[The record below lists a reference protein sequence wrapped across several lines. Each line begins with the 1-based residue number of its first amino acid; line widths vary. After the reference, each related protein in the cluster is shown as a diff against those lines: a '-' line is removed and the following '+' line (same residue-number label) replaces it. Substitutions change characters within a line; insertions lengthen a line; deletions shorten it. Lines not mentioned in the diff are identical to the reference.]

1 MFYHL
6 KLQNCFKILQ
16 EKLSV
21 IKIIFKC
28 LVLRM
33 EDEKGETDLNLNHNL
48 IYFSSIFSL
57 ENPNGTS
64 IYDGQL
70 KKWLKLKLDSFW
82 TVLTDDEIC
91 GSPTTGAGPLGR
103 TTFVVNGTVNR
114 VLNQQ
119 SFRASENV
127 SHGHVSSKHK
137 QHREKRW
144 LSFILWEFLHFAMS
158 DVFVGHISCLL
169 LINIFAHHGSWLCQP
184 KFFYKILGFL

>member
-48 IYFSSIFSL
+48 VYFSSIFSL

-70 KKWLKLKLDSFW
+70 KKWLKLKLDSF
-82 TVLTDDEIC
+82 
-91 GSPTTGAGPLGR
+91 
-103 TTFVVNGTVNR
+103 
-114 VLNQQ
+114 
-119 SFRASENV
+119 
-127 SHGHVSSKHK
+127 
-137 QHREKRW
+137 
-144 LSFILWEFLHFAMS
+144 
-158 DVFVGHISCLL
+158 
-169 LINIFAHHGSWLCQP
+169 
-184 KFFYKILGFL
+184 